1 MKIENAI
8 FTNSFKNYIKT
19 KIKTHKIFSEIKILY
34 SLYKTLYI

>member
-8 FTNSFKNYIKT
+8 FTNFFKNYIKI
-19 KIKTHKIFSEIKILY
+19 KIHKIFSQIKTLY

>member
-8 FTNSFKNYIKT
+8 FTNFFKNYIET
-19 KIKTHKIFSEIKILY
+19 KIKTCKIFSEIKILY

>member
-19 KIKTHKIFSEIKILY
+19 KIKTHKIFSEIIFTKL
-34 SLYKTLYI
+34 LEW